1 MGFIIIT
8 NLLVSK
14 VIESKRIK
22 VWDISLFNSEE
33 IALRKFERAHLLQV
47 Q

>member
-1 MGFIIIT
+1 MEFIRIT

-14 VIESKRIK
+14 VIKSKRIK
-22 VWDISLFNSEE
+22 VWDISLFNLEE
-33 IALRKFERAHLLQV
+33 IACRTIKCAHLLQV